1 MRTIVVSAVNIRKG
15 GTLTIL
21 RQCLE
26 YLSSLAAERDW
37 RVVALVHDRTLCDY
51 PGIEYIEM
59 PDTVRGWGKRLRAE
73 YVDML
78 EVSRQLAPVDLWFS
92 LHDTTPRVE
101 ARRQAVYCQTSFPF
115 MRMKWNDLRFDPKIA
130 LFTLFTR
137 IAYRINVHRNYRL
150 VVQAEWLR
158 CGLSRLLGVS
168 RDRFIVFPPARPDLA
183 ALSAAISCPSADNA
197 QPVNEHKSVND
208 NNPATENKF
217 GAENKLETENKLGTE
232 NKPTT
237 FLFAATPDCHKNFET
252 LCEAA
257 RLLEER
263 IGKDRFRVVFTIDGT
278 ENKYSQWLRRRWG
291 DVASLRFRGLMPQ
304 SELFA
309 LYAATDCLVFPS
321 RVETW
326 GLPIS
331 EFAALDKPMLLADL
345 PYAHETSAG
354 SRRVAFFDSTSP
366 AQLADRMEQVI
377 TGDLQNFNSVPSP
390 TLPSPNAHSWSELF
404 DQLMATD

>member
-1 MRTIVVSAVNIRKG
+1 MQTIVVSAVNIRKG

-26 YLSSLAAERDW
+26 YLSSVAAERDW
-37 RVVALVHDRTLCDY
+37 RVVALVHSRALCDY
-51 PGIEYIEM
+51 PGVEYIEM

-78 EVSRQLAPVDLWFS
+78 GVSRRLAPVDLWFS
-92 LHDTTPRVE
+92 LHDTTPHVE

-137 IAYRINVHRNYRL
+137 LAYRINVHRNYRL

-168 RDRFIVFPPARPDLA
+168 RDRFIVFPPARPNLA
-183 ALSAAISCPSADNA
+183 ALSSAHSCPSAGNA
-197 QPVNEHKSVND
+197 QPSNENK
-208 NNPATENKF
+208 PATDNKS
-217 GAENKLETENKLGTE
+217 GAENKLETDNKSGTE

-257 RLLEER
+257 RLLEGR

-278 ENKYSQWLRRRWG
+278 ENKYAQWLRCRWG
-291 DVASLRFRGLMPQ
+291 DVSSLEFRGLMPQ

-309 LYAATDCLVFPS
+309 LYAVTDCLVFPS

-331 EFAALDKPMLLADL
+331 EFATLDKPMLLADL

-354 SRRVAFFDSTSP
+354 CRRINFFTPTKPD
-366 AQLADRMEQVI
+366 QLAHKMEQV
-377 TGDLQNFNSVPSP
+377 TAGDFQGFTSIPSP
-390 TLPSPNAHSWSELF
+390 ALPSPNAYSWSELF
-404 DQLMATD
+404 DQLLATD